1 MNGVA
6 LELVAPAP
14 GERVLEIGFGG
25 GALLRMMRA
34 RGAEVAGVDV
44 SEAMVRRLRGF
55 DVQVASAERLPFPG
69 SAFDA
74 AVSLNSLYFWPDPE
88 AAFREIAR
96 ALRPGG
102 RLVIGFE
109 PPEELR
115 KWPGHR
121 HGFRLFEVAEVR
133 ALLDQSGFTD
143 ITEHWGRGRKPD
155 LFCCLSA
162 TRIGANG

>member
-1 MNGVA
+1 MNRMA
-6 LELVAPAP
+6 LELVAPAL

-34 RGAEVAGVDV
+34 RGAQVAGVDA
-44 SEAMVRRLRGF
+44 SDAMVRRLRGF
-55 DVQVASAERLPFPG
+55 DVHVASAERLPFPS
-69 SAFDA
+69 SALDA
-74 AVSLNSLYFWPDPE
+74 AVSLNSLYFWPDPQ
-88 AAFREIAR
+88 AAFRESAR
-96 ALRPGG
+96 VLRPGG
-102 RLVIGFE
+102 RLVIGLE
-109 PPEELR
+109 PPQELR

-133 ALLDQSGFTD
+133 ALLEQSGFTD

>member
-102 RLVIGFE
+102 RQVICFA
-109 PPEELR
+109 PPEVLR
-115 KWPGHR
+115 KWPVHR
-121 HGFRLFEVAEVR
+121 TASAVR
-133 ALLDQSGFTD
+133 S
-143 ITEHWGRGRKPD
+143 GRGDGASRSVPALPD
-155 LFCCLSA
+155 IPN
-162 TRIGANG
+162 IGAGAASRICFAA